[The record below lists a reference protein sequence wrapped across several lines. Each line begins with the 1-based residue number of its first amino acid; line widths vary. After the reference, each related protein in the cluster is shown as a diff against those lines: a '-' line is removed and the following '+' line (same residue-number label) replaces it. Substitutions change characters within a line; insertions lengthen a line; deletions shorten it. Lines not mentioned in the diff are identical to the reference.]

1 MRPGNMV
8 RFAKWDEIIDI
19 NDWSTTPKKNI
30 GLLPNFDINKELGRV
45 EIIVDKNCKLSGN
58 VDIQPYGAIKY
69 PAKAVVIILIF
80 IAVIEKACETAK

>member
-30 GLLPNFDINKELGRV
+30 GLLVEYDSLMRIATILYEGELQAHR
-45 EIIVDKNCKLSGN
+45 
-58 VDIQPYGAIKY
+58 IQL
-69 PAKAVVIILIF
+69 V
-80 IAVIEKACETAK
+80 EKAGKRDGLVDEEKNKIKCKSPTPGV